1 MPYSRSK
8 TITLVTLAL
17 VTVLAACGGF
27 VETIAP
33 ADEGLS
39 TSSTLGDTEWVLT
52 SLNGKGLIEGTNI
65 TLGFDEEGLS
75 GFAGCNAYGGGPDGR
90 EAIATQDGTL
100 TIPGLAIT
108 AQLCLSPEGIMEQ
121 EQAYVEALSSA
132 ATYRMTDDRL
142 EIGDVAGETTLVFAR
157 KEEFPMDPGDLVGTA
172 WLLRSVN
179 GSAPVEGS
187 TITLVFHDESK
198 IVGVAGCRG
207 YYGTYEASG
216 DDVGFPMLGMTGS
229 VERCSEALTVQE
241 AEYTTSLEWA
251 TDYRLN
257 EVKLEI
263 STARGEVLAFE
274 PLPKDDDASLES
286 APWTLTA
293 FVETKT
299 IEEMSTPVLS
309 LTDPLA
315 ETRITAEFENGT
327 LSGSA
332 GCNGYSGA
340 YALDGSA
347 LTVGTIAAT
356 EMACLDPA
364 GAMEQEQRYLGS
376 LGDVSTY
383 AVFGNRLWLETDDGR
398 GLVFRRI
405 ADVSKP

>member
-1 MPYSRSK
+1 MSYNRS
-8 TITLVTLAL
+8 TVITLVTLAL

-27 VETIAP
+27 VETVAP
-33 ADEGLS
+33 ADEESS
-39 TSSTLGDTEWVLT
+39 TSSALEGTEWVLT
-52 SLNGKGLIEGTNI
+52 SLNGQSLIEGTNI
-65 TLGFDEEGLS
+65 TLSFDEGSLS
-75 GFAGCNAYGGGPDGR
+75 GFAGCNGYGGGPDGG
-90 EAIATQDGTL
+90 EVIATKDGSL

-108 AQLCLSPEGIMEQ
+108 AQLCLSPEGVMEQ
-121 EQAYVEALSSA
+121 EQTYVETLTSA
-132 ATYRMTDDRL
+132 TTYRMTDDGL
-142 EIGDVAGETTLVFAR
+142 EISDAAGETTLVFAR
-157 KEEFPMDPGDLVGTA
+157 KEELRMDPGDLVGSA

-179 GSAPVEGS
+179 GSGLIESS
-187 TITLVFHDESK
+187 TITLVFRDESK

-216 DDVGFPMLGMTGS
+216 DDVGFPMLGMIGS
-229 VERCSEALTVQE
+229 VEDCSEALTVQE

-251 TDYRLN
+251 TDYRLD
-257 EVKLEI
+257 EGKLEI
-263 STARGEVLAFE
+263 STAQGEVLAFE
-274 PLPKDDDASLES
+274 PLPKDGDASLEGAS
-286 APWTLTA
+286 WTLTA

-299 IEEMSTPVLS
+299 VEEMNTPVLS

-315 ETRITAEFENGT
+315 ETRITVEFKDGT

-356 EMACLDPA
+356 EMACLDPT
-364 GAMEQEQRYLGS
+364 GIMEQEQRYLGL

-383 AVFGNRLWLETDDGR
+383 AVFGNWLWLETDDGR
-398 GLVFRRI
+398 GLVLKRI
-405 ADVSKP
+405 ADVSEP

>member
-27 VETIAP
+27 VETVAP
-33 ADEGLS
+33 ADEDSS
-39 TSSTLGDTEWVLT
+39 TSSPLGDTEWVLT
-52 SLNGKGLIEGTNI
+52 SLNGQGLIEGTNI
-65 TLGFDEEGLS
+65 TLSFDEGSLS
-75 GFAGCNAYGGGPDGR
+75 GFAGCNAYGGGPDGG
-90 EAIATQDGTL
+90 EVIATKDGSL

-108 AQLCLSPEGIMEQ
+108 AQFCPSPEGIMEQ

-132 ATYRMTDDRL
+132 VTYRMTDDRL
-142 EIGDVAGETTLVFAR
+142 EIGDAAGETTLVLAR
-157 KEEFPMDPGDLVGTA
+157 KKEFLMDPGDLVGTA

-179 GSAPVEGS
+179 SSGLIEGS
-187 TITLVFHDESK
+187 TITLVFRDDNR

-216 DDVGFPMLGMTGS
+216 DDVRFPMLGMIGS
-229 VERCSEALTVQE
+229 VEGCPEALTAQE

-251 TDYRLN
+251 TDYRLD
-257 EVKLEI
+257 EGKLEI

-274 PLPKDDDASLES
+274 PLPKDGDASLEGAS
-286 APWTLTA
+286 WTLTA

-315 ETRITAEFENGT
+315 ETQITLKFEDGT

-332 GCNGYSGA
+332 GCNGYGGA
-340 YALDGSA
+340 YALDGSD
-347 LTVGTIAAT
+347 LTVGAIAAT

-364 GAMEQEQRYLGS
+364 GIMEQEQRYLGL
-376 LGDVSTY
+376 LGDVSTH
-383 AVFGNRLWLETDDGR
+383 AIFGDRLWLETDDGR
-398 GLVFRRI
+398 GLVFEGI
-405 ADVSKP
+405 ADVSEP